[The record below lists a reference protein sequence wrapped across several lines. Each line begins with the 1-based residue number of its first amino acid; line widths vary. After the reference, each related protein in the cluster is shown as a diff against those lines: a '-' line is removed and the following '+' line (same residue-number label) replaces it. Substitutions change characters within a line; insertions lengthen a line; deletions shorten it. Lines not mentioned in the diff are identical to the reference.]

1 MTDAPTIAN
10 LADHPRIAAFADS
23 TAPAF
28 AVSAESA
35 ELIWANPAAESLF
48 GRDGMSTALSD
59 QIALVLPFV
68 RRTEQSSPLS
78 LRLNGSNRLSPC
90 HAELLDGVDGG
101 PAVLF
106 SADVAKE
113 AEAPEPQVSE
123 APPSEPV
130 QLPSR
135 FVWQSDQNGQLVLL
149 SHEIAA
155 ALDHGLTLVGRTWN
169 ELYSEFDIDKAG
181 KLASALTRRDT
192 WSGVSVD
199 WPLGRTRRVPAE
211 LAGLPVF
218 DRERTFLGF
227 RGFAVVRGEEFDA
240 TEVKAKEASVI
251 EPEQAETETPVQ
263 AETEILPHEERH
275 EPPALLSSPI
285 LPFRQPLRPG
295 LKPSEHSAFQEIG
308 RALGDRGTP
317 APPAEAKRVLSASV
331 SWPAPQPANQAAPP
345 AEPTA
350 PTASATS
357 DDDALRVLGELPSGI
372 VIHRLGTPLFA
383 NKAFLAMA
391 GMPAVEDLALHGLD
405 RLFEERA
412 DVPGKLNLRSANGTV
427 QPVQSVLKTTRWE
440 GAAASLL
447 VVTPEPQLPSG
458 GAETATERELRSI
471 LDTATDGVIVVDR
484 NGRIASA
491 NRSAE
496 ALFGY
501 EAAELEG
508 RSFTLLFSAESHRAA
523 LDYLD
528 GLQSNGVAS
537 VLNDGR
543 EVVGVARKGGAIPLF
558 MTLGRIGNGEPK
570 FCAVLKDL
578 TQFKKAEEELRTA
591 KEQAERA
598 NAHKS
603 DFLARISHE
612 IRTPL
617 NAILGFTEVMMEERF
632 GPVGSARYKEYLKD
646 IHESGSHIISLVNDL
661 LDLAKIEAGKLDLS
675 FNSVNLN
682 EVVSTAVSLMQP
694 QANQNRVIIRTSV
707 APRMPNVVG
716 DLRSLKQIALNLVSN
731 AVKYTPA
738 GGQIIVSTAITDLGQ
753 AVIRVRDTGLGMN
766 EAEIA
771 AALEPFR
778 QLAPASGRGG
788 SGLGLPLTK
797 ALVEANRATFA
808 IQSAVGTGTLVEVIF
823 PPTRV
828 LAE

>member
-1 MTDAPTIAN
+1 MTDAPTISN

-35 ELIWANPAAESLF
+35 ELIWANPAAETLF
-48 GRDGMSTALSD
+48 GHDGMSTALSD

-68 RRTEQSSPLS
+68 RRTEQPSPLS
-78 LRLNGSNRLSPC
+78 LRLNGSNSLSPC
-90 HAELLDGVDGG
+90 HAELLEGVDGG

-106 SADVAKE
+106 SADVANEIE
-113 AEAPEPQVSE
+113 AVPEASE
-123 APPSEPV
+123 AVRAEPV
-130 QLPSR
+130 HLPSR

-149 SHEIAA
+149 SDEIAA
-155 ALDHGLTLVGRTWN
+155 ALDHDLTLVGRTWN
-169 ELYSEFDIDKAG
+169 DLCSEFDIDKAG

-227 RGFAVVRGEEFDA
+227 RGFAVIRGEEFDA
-240 TEVKAKEASVI
+240 IEVRAEAATGD
-251 EPEQAETETPVQ
+251 PEQAETETVR
-263 AETEILPHEERH
+263 AEQEVLPHEERH
-275 EPPALLSSPI
+275 EPPPLLPSPI

-295 LKPSEHSAFQEIG
+295 LKPSEHNAFQEIG

-317 APPAEAKRVLSASV
+317 SPPAEAKRISSASV
-331 SWPAPQPANQAAPP
+331 SWPAPQPANQATAS
-345 AEPTA
+345 EPSA
-350 PTASATS
+350 PTAS

-412 DVPGKLNLRSANGTV
+412 DAPGKLNLRSANGTV

-458 GAETATERELRSI
+458 GAETANERELRSI

-558 MTLGRIGNGEPK
+558 MTLGRIGGGEPK

-578 TQFKKAEEELRTA
+578 TQFKKTEEELRTA

-632 GPVGSARYKEYLKD
+632 GPVGGARYKEYLKD

-682 EVVSTAVSLMQP
+682 EVVSGAVSLMQP

-738 GGQIIVSTAITDLGQ
+738 GGQVIVSTAITDLGQ